1 MKRFL
6 ATVIALSAITAAF
19 TGCSRNNNNSGS
31 ENSGAST
38 SESSAASG
46 SEASSEANS
55 SENSSEV
62 SAVERTAADLGNAA
76 FNCVEWVSMEQLT
89 DDQAVTDYFGIDVSL
104 CDDYY
109 VSMAMMSVHL
119 NEIIVVKPSAGNED
133 TVRAQLDEHYA
144 YIREGAAFYP
154 AQEKSAAG
162 AVMGH
167 TDDGFYYIIVHE
179 IGSQIADVMN
189 AYQPG
194 EEIPRLELPAESDT
208 SAEEGVSNEVT
219 PE

>member
-1 MKRFL
+1 MKRFI
-6 ATVIALSAITAAF
+6 ATIIALSAITAAF
-19 TGCSRNNNNSGS
+19 TGCSRNNNNSSS
-31 ENSGAST
+31 ENSSSSAP
-38 SESSAASG
+38 ESSAAS
-46 SEASSEANS
+46 ENETSSEANS
-55 SENSSEV
+55 SENSSETA
-62 SAVERTAADLGNAA
+62 AVERTAADLGNAA
-76 FNCVEWVSMEQLT
+76 YNCVEWVAMEQIT
-89 DDQAVTDYFGIDVSL
+89 DAQAVTDYFGIDVSL
-104 CDDYY
+104 CDEYY

-119 NEIIVVKPSAGNED
+119 NEIIVVKPTSGNEE

-144 YIREGAAFYP
+144 YIKEGAAFYP

-194 EEIPRLELPAESDT
+194 EEIPKLELPAESDT
-208 SAEEGVSNEVT
+208 AADEAAPSDVAAE
-219 PE
+219 